1 MLTYWAFFAIL
12 NSFSFYGHWTPWPLF
27 LDFLRGGRRTLT
39 SGVQRSTEVMPANNP
54 RLTKQGS
61 KDSNDGSVSSEG
73 SKWVISIRSRD
84 SFLPNM
90 LYLSNLRIF
99 WICLYLVPQTVLA
112 SLSLPFNTQPRLCP
126 QYQFFVPEMCD
137 ESVFIKYI
145 LFLLELPLS
154 VCFNDNNYFN
164 KTFTLHS
171 YSFLMYAI
179 TKFGVGILYI
189 L

>member
-73 SKWVISIRSRD
+73 SKWVIRFTIDRSNSFSKIRCICECC
-84 SFLPNM
+84 
-90 LYLSNLRIF
+90 NL
-99 WICLYLVPQTVLA
+99 C
-112 SLSLPFNTQPRLCP
+112 SLFSG
-126 QYQFFVPEMCD
+126 
-137 ESVFIKYI
+137 
-145 LFLLELPLS
+145 FLLTLLPAFNPQHFFKSIQPLWS
-154 VCFNDNNYFN
+154 VCFCQFC
-164 KTFTLHS
+164 FV
-171 YSFLMYAI
+171 I
-179 TKFGVGILYI
+179 I
-189 L
+189 